1 MASSSHTQEIEE
13 LAAEIGQNI
22 YMDIA
27 KWHLRLDD
35 AHLHKTLA
43 EKFFPMLEENTL
55 DEDRVQEILQSI
67 SIKLGGGRRELPLID
82 LLPRQCETD
91 LMDLLSEFQ
100 RQM

>member
-1 MASSSHTQEIEE
+1 MANISHTQEIEE

-35 AHLHKTLA
+35 AHLHKNLA
-43 EKFFPMLEENTL
+43 EQFYPLLTENTL
-55 DEDRVQEILQSI
+55 TEARVRDILAGI

-91 LMDLLSEFQ
+91 LMNILEEFL

>member
-1 MASSSHTQEIEE
+1 MANISHTQEIEE

-91 LMDLLSEFQ
+91 LMTLLSEFQ

>member
-1 MASSSHTQEIEE
+1 MANISHTQELEA

-43 EKFFPMLEENTL
+43 EQFFPMLEENTL
-55 DEDRVQEILQSI
+55 DEDRVKEILQSI

-82 LLPRQCETD
+82 LLPRQCEAD

>member
-1 MASSSHTQEIEE
+1 MTKIANTQEIEE
-13 LAAEIGQNI
+13 LAAEIGENI

-35 AHLHKTLA
+35 AHLHTTLA
-43 EKFFPMLEENTL
+43 EQLYPMLTENTL
-55 DEDRVQEILQSI
+55 NQDRVQEILQSI

-91 LMDLLSEFQ
+91 LMDILEEFQ

>member
-1 MASSSHTQEIEE
+1 MANISHTQEIEA

-43 EKFFPMLEENTL
+43 EQFFPMLEENTL
-55 DEDRVQEILQSI
+55 DENRVKEVLQSI

-82 LLPRQCETD
+82 LLPRQCEAD